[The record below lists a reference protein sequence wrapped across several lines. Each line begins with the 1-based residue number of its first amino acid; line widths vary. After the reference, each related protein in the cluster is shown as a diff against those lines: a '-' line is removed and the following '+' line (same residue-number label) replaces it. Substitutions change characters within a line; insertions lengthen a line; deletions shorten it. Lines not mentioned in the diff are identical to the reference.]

1 MGTWDWV
8 VKVYAFY
15 YLQEMLLLCPLLDLN
30 HCIITQISGV
40 MERDL

>member
-15 YLQEMLLLCPLLDLN
+15 YLQEMLLCPLLDLN
-30 HCIITQISGV
+30 RYIITQISGV
-40 MERDL
+40 VERDL